1 MLGSATATVMVDDL
15 DRALAFYVGTLGLT
29 AGARYGPHYAEVHA
43 SGLKLGLHP
52 RRAGDHDGGE
62 GNLSIGFTV
71 ESIDDAV
78 ETLSRSGISF
88 TREDTDANRLAFFHD
103 PDGTPLYLYQP
114 V

>member
-1 MLGSATATVMVDDL
+1 MLGAATATVMVDDL
-15 DRALAFYVGTLGLT
+15 DRAIAFYVDTLGLT
-29 AGARYGPHYAEVHA
+29 AGPRYGPHYAEVHA

-52 RRAGDHDGGE
+52 RREEDHDLGE

-71 ESIDDAV
+71 ESIDDTV
-78 ETLSRSGISF
+78 EKLSQSGVSF
-88 TREDTDANRLAFFHD
+88 TREDTDVNRLAFFRD